1 MSVIDTLITD
11 RSLKDLDWADYLE
24 SKRFQ
29 DMTAAEREEYL
40 APLRGRYGVTDLQ
53 RLEEALRYVT
63 DRLRAAGY
71 AVNDA
76 PRTDWSALARAW
88 PELLAQYLA
97 ALQNVRRCFA
107 VPASTPAVP
116 VDMEH
121 LTFAEA
127 NDMEKILLD
136 LDTLLTGVET
146 SWVCSGEFYSGEV

>member
-11 RSLKDLDWADYLE
+11 RSLNDLERADYLE

-29 DMTAAEREEYL
+29 DMTAAEQEEYL

-88 PELLAQYLA
+88 PDLLAQHLA
-97 ALQNVRRCFA
+97 ALQEVRSCFA
-107 VPASTPAVP
+107 VPASMPAVP

-136 LDTLLTGVET
+136 LDTLLAGIET